1 MNNGWIKLHR
11 KFSDWE
17 WFNISEMV
25 HLFIYL
31 MLNANHEDGE
41 WRGVIVKRGQIVTGL
56 NSLHQKTKISN
67 QTLRTCLKRLEKT
80 KEINIQSTNKYSII
94 TICNYDNYQLD
105 QQTTNNQTN
114 KQLTS
119 NQQTTNKQLTTNKK
133 EKNKENDNN
142 EKNNKEVFD
151 FSFLE
156 VEYKEAFE
164 TWIEYKKEKKQAY
177 KTQKSLETCYY
188 NLKMISDFDP
198 TKAKQI
204 VFNSIANNWAG
215 LFKPK
220 AETKTK
226 QDEQRNYITKRIF
239 EITGNNQ

>member
-1 MNNGWIKLHR
+1 MSKR
-11 KFSDWE
+11 KANAKQTQSDP
-17 WFNISEMV
+17 
-25 HLFIYL
+25 
-31 MLNANHEDGE
+31 
-41 WRGVIVKRGQIVTGL
+41 
-56 NSLHQKTKISN
+56 
-67 QTLRTCLKRLEKT
+67 
-80 KEINIQSTNKYSII
+80 NK
-94 TICNYDNYQLD
+94 ND
-105 QQTTNNQTN
+105 
-114 KQLTS
+114 
-119 NQQTTNKQLTTNKK
+119 
-133 EKNKENDNN
+133 KNDKN

-177 KTQKSLETCYY
+177 KTQKSIETCYY
-188 NLKMISDFDP
+188 NLKMISEFDP

-220 AETKTK
+220 TETKTK
-226 QDEQRNYITKRIF
+226 QDEQRDYISRRIF